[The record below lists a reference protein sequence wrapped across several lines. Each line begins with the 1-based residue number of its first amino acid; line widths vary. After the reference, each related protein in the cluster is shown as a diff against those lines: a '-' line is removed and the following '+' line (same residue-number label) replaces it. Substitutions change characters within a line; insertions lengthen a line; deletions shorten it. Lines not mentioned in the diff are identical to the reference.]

1 MAVKSG
7 DLAHIVNLKEQR
19 PLTDQE
25 KLYVL
30 DQHSGYKFPS
40 RTINECKRH
49 FQRKWL
55 SMYNGLVYSESTN
68 GGYCKYCV
76 LFARCSPK
84 VPELAVF
91 VSKPFKN
98 WNIIIIMYYNAYNVY
113 TVHTSGNDEDDSG
126 GSNVLPDYDVRRSR
140 ESGAGDQSTSSVCI
154 EVRLIALW
162 KFIFPV

>member
-91 VSKPFKN
+91 VSK
-98 WNIIIIMYYNAYNVY
+98 I
-113 TVHTSGNDEDDSG
+113 
-126 GSNVLPDYDVRRSR
+126 
-140 ESGAGDQSTSSVCI
+140 
-154 EVRLIALW
+154 
-162 KFIFPV
+162 